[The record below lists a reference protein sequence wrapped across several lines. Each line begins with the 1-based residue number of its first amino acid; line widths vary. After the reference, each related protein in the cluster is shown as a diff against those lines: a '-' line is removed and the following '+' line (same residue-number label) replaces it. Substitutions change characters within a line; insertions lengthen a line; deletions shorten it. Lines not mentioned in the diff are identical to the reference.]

1 MVIKGYLDSLAEGH
15 KAKGRSYS
23 LKVESVHVKDTL
35 TCVDARRTPVNTI

>member
-35 TCVDARRTPVNTI
+35 VLMRGVRL